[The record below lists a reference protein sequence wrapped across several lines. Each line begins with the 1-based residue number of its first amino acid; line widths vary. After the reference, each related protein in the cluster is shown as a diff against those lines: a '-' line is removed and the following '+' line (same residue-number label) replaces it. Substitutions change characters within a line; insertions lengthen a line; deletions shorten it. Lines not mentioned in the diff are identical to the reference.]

1 MRLLLFF
8 IVLKLL
14 SATDNQAYAQQS
26 SYRFFHYTPDE
37 GLIDNT
43 VRCFLKDRS
52 GFLWV
57 GTNSGLSRFDGFRFT
72 NFICNPADSSSL
84 SSNQVVHLFE
94 DAQGQI
100 WISTHDNGLS
110 VFDPR
115 KNRFKRFLYNPD
127 KPNGVPNNHPTAVCY
142 DTAGNLWI
150 GFFGKGIAR
159 FNPSDDSFTLTSFD
173 NSSQL
178 YNFNEIMDVEGDAAG
193 NLWIST
199 RVGLV
204 RFNPTNGD
212 FTRIEQLEPNGS
224 KSMQKN
230 LFLKLHINEE
240 GNVLVGS
247 WVNGIY
253 EYNPKNGSWKQYLI
267 DREKRENTGYANKIN
282 DFILLDQHRIL
293 FTSYYFGFGI
303 LDYSSG
309 TIEYLKLENERWT
322 RTPGVETGI
331 CLYNSGKHIFMG
343 TNTGFSR
350 MTERSRD
357 IFEYDGSALKFD
369 FENGVNVLSSFIQP
383 DNDSLLYGG
392 TYYRNGLY
400 SFSNQTGKLKGL
412 VPLQGYTGILA
423 VNGVIQS
430 KANNKVHY
438 IASSQGLLMF
448 NTQTPDMLA
457 RVQLPAEGLTGAYIW
472 SMNYDSSGLL
482 WLAASNGIY
491 AWNEVEGSI
500 IDYSDTFRKAAGLN
514 SFNLIQTF
522 ADSEGGIWC
531 VTDQRG
537 LFLFHPARGVCRK
550 FNTDSPASNILH
562 GNAESVLQDGEGR
575 IWVNMFSIGLACLN
589 PKNDSIRYFTSA
601 DGLLS
606 ARILSMT
613 MDGAGN
619 LWALSDKGVSVLN
632 TRNLHIRNFTKKQG
646 LEIADANVIEFH
658 RNGAMYIGGR
668 DYAWKFNPQLLLVNN
683 EQGNIYMTSIE
694 VLSKPYSGPENYN
707 TLDTLRLKYS
717 EDDVRFRFSV
727 PDIGS
732 EVDYYYYTQLDGV
745 DHDWV
750 PQGKEGEAAYA
761 QLNNGV
767 YTLHIRAK
775 NGAGEWCTQ
784 ERTLLLIIDPP
795 FWKRTVFI
803 VPVVLLVLALLLWIY
818 RQRISLIRRKANE
831 QSAIRQQLNELENK
845 ALRSQM
851 NPHFIFNSLNSINS
865 YIIKNK
871 KDEASAFVTKFARLI
886 RLILDNSME
895 SSVVLEREL
904 MALNLYIEIE
914 NKRFEN
920 KFTWQIDVDPNLDV
934 SNLLVP
940 PMVIQPYVENAIW
953 HGLLHKDTPGMLL
966 IGLRQMEEFVE
977 IRIEDDGVGR
987 QAAIGLGSKTSLK
1000 TKSHGLD
1007 VTAKRIANFNR
1018 FAMEGEAVT
1027 IKDLFSLDG
1036 KPVGTSVVVRLALIR
1051 NTHKSTT

>member
-1 MRLLLFF
+1 MRLLFF
-8 IVLKLL
+8 LIVLKLL
-14 SATDNQAYAQQS
+14 SAIDNEAYAQQS
-26 SYRFFHYTPDE
+26 RYRFFHYTPDE

-52 GFLWV
+52 GFLWI

-72 NFICNPADSSSL
+72 NFMCNPADSSSL

-94 DAQGQI
+94 DSQGQI

-115 KNRFKRFLYNPD
+115 KNRFKRFVYNSD

-173 NSSQL
+173 TSTKL
-178 YNFNEIMDVEGDAAG
+178 YNFNEIMDVEGDASG

-253 EYNPKNGSWKQYLI
+253 EYNTKNGSWKQHLI
-267 DREKRENTGYANKIN
+267 DKEKRENSGYANKIN
-282 DFILLDQHRIL
+282 DFILLDKQRIL

-309 TIEYLKLENERWT
+309 SIEYLKLENERWT
-322 RTPGVETGI
+322 RTLGVETGI
-331 CLYNSGKHIFMG
+331 CLYNSGNHIFMG

-350 MTERSRD
+350 MTERSSD
-357 IFEYDGSALKFD
+357 IFEYDGTALKFD
-369 FENGVNVLSSFIQP
+369 FENGVNVLSAFIKP
-383 DNDSLLYGG
+383 ENDSLLYGG

-400 SFSNQTGKLKGL
+400 SFSGKTGKLKGL
-412 VPLQGYTGILA
+412 VPLQGYSGILA
-423 VNGVIQS
+423 VNGVTQS
-430 KANNKVHY
+430 KANSQLYY
-438 IASSQGLLMF
+438 IASSQGLLLF
-448 NTQTPDMLA
+448 NSQAPEMLT
-457 RVQLPAEGLTGAYIW
+457 RVPIDGAGLTGKHVWSLAYDYFG
-472 SMNYDSSGLL
+472 ML
-482 WLAASNGIY
+482 WLATTNGLY
-491 AWNEVEGSI
+491 AWNEKDESVVN
-500 IDYSDTFRKAAGLN
+500 YSDKFRNASGLD
-514 SFNLIQTF
+514 SFNLIQTYVDRDN
-522 ADSEGGIWC
+522 AIWC
-531 VTDQRG
+531 VTDTRR
-537 LFLFHPARGVCRK
+537 LFLFDPKQGTCRMFNSENPANNLLK
-550 FNTDSPASNILH
+550 
-562 GNAESVLQDGEGR
+562 GNAESVLQDADGR
-575 IWVNMFSIGLACLN
+575 IWINMFSIGLACLN
-589 PKNDSIRYFTSA
+589 PKTDSIRYITSA

-606 ARILSMT
+606 AQILSLT
-613 MDGAGN
+613 LDGAGN

-632 TRNLHIRNFTKKQG
+632 TSNLHIRNFTKKQG

-668 DYAWKFNPQLLLVNN
+668 DYAWKFNPQLLLANN
-683 EQGNIYMTSIE
+683 EQGNIYITSIE
-694 VLSKPYSGPENYN
+694 VLSKLYHNVENYN
-707 TLDTLRLKYS
+707 ALDTVQLSYK
-717 EDDVRFRFSV
+717 EDDFRIRFTV

-732 EVDYYYYTQLDGV
+732 EVDYYYYTKLDGV

-750 PQGKEGEAAYA
+750 LQGKEGEAAYA
-761 QLNNGV
+761 QLSDGFF
-767 YTLHIRAK
+767 TLRIRAK
-775 NGAGEWCTQ
+775 NGAGEWCTD
-784 ERTLLLIIDPP
+784 ERLLSLVIHPP
-795 FWKRTVFI
+795 FWKRAVFF
-803 VPVVLLVLALLLWIY
+803 VPVVFLLLTILFWVY
-818 RQRISLIRRKANE
+818 RKRISLIRRKAHE
-831 QSAIRQQLNELENK
+831 QSAFRQQLNELENK

-865 YIIKNK
+865 YIVKNK
-871 KDEASAFVTKFARLI
+871 TDEASAFVTKFARLI

-895 SSVVLEREL
+895 SSVLLEKEL

-920 KFTWQIDVDPNLDV
+920 KFTWQIEVDPKLDV

-953 HGLLHKDTPGMLL
+953 HGLLHKDSLGT
-966 IGLRQMEEFVE
+966 LRIDVRKMEKIIE
-977 IRIEDDGVGR
+977 IRIEDNGVGR
-987 QAAIGLGSKTSLK
+987 QAAIGLRSKTSLK

-1007 VTAKRIANFNR
+1007 VTAKRIANFNG
-1018 FAMEGEAVT
+1018 AMEGQAVT
-1027 IKDLFSLDG
+1027 ITDLFYSDG
-1036 KPVGTSVVVRLALIR
+1036 KPAGTSVVVKLAFIS
-1051 NTHKSTT
+1051 NI